1 MDVVVGHHLDPFRSG
16 VARFNETLA
25 GRLGVPVMGLLDGR
39 LPAFSRPL
47 LSFKPAE
54 LSEGEGEA
62 LRDILRSM
70 PEDVAPALFLHE
82 YLDLPLER
90 ELLDRAE
97 VAFCGNAEIL
107 ARVAPLARR
116 AEPAWAPGLIF
127 DRRPFEA
134 TALSV
139 FSFGMAH
146 KVRTDMFARLKR
158 LLERSGRT
166 YALYVSH
173 ANHETATLE
182 DAQSVYEEMHE
193 VFPRGLYFMGSLSDV
208 AVSNALTR
216 TTFFATFFRGGVRA
230 NNTSVASAME
240 HGAVVVTNLDEH
252 SPGYLSHMDNVIDIE
267 RCERLPEDAAV
278 LEGIGARAAETAREL
293 SWDRL
298 VTALGARAEA

>member
-1 MDVVVGHHLDPFRSG
+1 VDVVVGHHLDPFRSG

-25 GRLGVPVMGLLDGR
+25 ERLGVPVMGLFDGR

-54 LSEGEGEA
+54 LSDGESEA
-62 LRDILRSM
+62 LRRLLQAM
-70 PEDVAPALFLHE
+70 PEDVSPALFLHE

-97 VAFCGNAEIL
+97 VAFCGNDEIL
-107 ARVAPLARR
+107 AHVRPLASR
-116 AEPAWAPGLIF
+116 AEPVWAPGLIF

-134 TALSV
+134 TDISV

-146 KVRTDMFARLKR
+146 KVRTEMFARLRR
-158 LLERSGRT
+158 LLERSGRA
-166 YALYVSH
+166 YALYLSH

-182 DAQSVYEEMHE
+182 DAQSVYREMHE

-216 TTFFATFFRGGVRA
+216 TTFFATFFGGGARA

-252 SPGYLSHMDNVIDIE
+252 SPAHLVHMENVIDIE
-267 RCERLPEDAAV
+267 RCERLPDDPEVLAA
-278 LEGIGARAAETAREL
+278 IGARAAETARLL

-298 VTALGARAEA
+298 VAALGARAEA